1 MRIIDLVGRLE
12 ALEHRAGHQ
21 GWGGEYREELFD
33 TMLHYFKLH
42 RGRTSAG
49 GLLAFMIE
57 QSEKW
62 FSGRDENAWH

>member
-1 MRIIDLVGRLE
+1 MRIIDLVDRLE
-12 ALEHRAGHQ
+12 AIEHRAGRE

-49 GLLAFMIE
+49 GLLSFMIE

-62 FSGRDENAWH
+62 FSGRDGNA

>member
-1 MRIIDLVGRLE
+1 MKIIDLVGRLE
-12 ALEHRAGHQ
+12 ALEKRAGTE

-49 GLLAFMIE
+49 GLMAFLIE

-62 FSGRDENAWH
+62 FSGRNGNV

>member
-1 MRIIDLVGRLE
+1 MRIIDLVGILE
-12 ALEHRAGHQ
+12 ANENRAGRE

-49 GLLAFMIE
+49 GLLAYLIV

-62 FSGRDENAWH
+62 FSGREKP